1 MRQERK
7 AEIKAA
13 IIKELK
19 SLIGPLVILAI
30 IVAAIAVIILWPD
43 KVVEEEVIQMRGYDG
58 DKQEIVM
65 ENDKFLFSMDSET
78 TQFNIT
84 VKETGEVWYSN
95 PDETGITADAKAS
108 TPNKKNELRSTVMLT
123 YSNRSG
129 VNALYN
135 NYEFSVTNKLYE
147 IEQGEDYIKIDYT
160 IGDVQREYII
170 PPVMTLEKYEEYKG
184 ILTGGNKNLL
194 SQYYKKIDINNLSKS
209 DEKEKDA
216 LLERYPSMADGIIYV
231 IRDSATDAI
240 KGKLE
245 QIFGSIDYT
254 YEQYEL
260 DKELDTAEKSTD
272 KPTFNISVIYRLDET
287 GFSVEVP
294 ADSIEGKKDTPV
306 YSLSFLPYFGAGTT
320 EDEGFLLVP
329 AGGGAL
335 INFNNGKLAQN
346 SYYADVYGWDMSKVR
361 TALVHETRTNFNVY
375 GLSKGNAS
383 YLCVIENGAPY
394 SSITADISG
403 RYNMYNYVNSTYIV
417 TKREKYEVSNKTN
430 GDVYVYEPQLPEGE
444 VYKQKYILVN
454 SGDYVDMAMAY
465 KDYLTS
471 MYSMDKNDTKEAP
484 AVVEIVGAVD
494 KIKQV
499 LGIPVSKPL
508 ALTTFDEAADLIT
521 EMKSSGMNNLSVKV
535 TGWANDGV
543 RQTIFNKVKAVKEL
557 GGNKDL
563 TKLVAS
569 AKDQDVT
576 VYLDGI
582 TGYAIDSGLKEGFF
596 VFTDAARQVSKEK
609 AEIFTYN
616 SITFG
621 EREDL
626 AAYYLVKNSL
636 IYELADNFVEKVNSL
651 GAGASFQDMGKDIS
665 SDFNRKTPV
674 SREKERENQSN
685 YLAKVSEGTKVMLNA
700 GNEYAVAYADIVT
713 NMPLGGPE
721 YTIIDKQVPFYQLAI
736 HGFVDYTGEPLNLTA
751 NSEDELLKSA
761 EYGAGLAFTV
771 MQENPFTLQNTLY
784 TQYFGSEYVACK
796 DEMYATY
803 NRYNSELGHV
813 FSQEMTDHEFLTD
826 TGLVTC
832 TTYEDGTKVYVN
844 YDYNDFKT
852 PEGTVVPARDYTVT
866 R

>member
-13 IIKELK
+13 VKKELK
-19 SLIGPLVILAI
+19 SLIGPLIILAI
-30 IVAAIAVIILWPD
+30 IVAAVAVIMLWPD

-58 DKQEIVM
+58 EAKEFVM

-84 VKETGEVWYSN
+84 VKETGDVWYSN
-95 PDETGITADAKAS
+95 PEEAGIAADAKAS
-108 TPNKKNELRSTVMLT
+108 TPNKKNELRSTVMLG

-129 VNALYN
+129 VSVLYN
-135 NYEFSVTNKLYE
+135 NYEFSVINKLYE
-147 IEQGEDYIKIDYT
+147 IKQGDDYIQIDYT

-170 PPVMTLEKYEEYKG
+170 PPVMTQDKYEEYKG
-184 ILTGGNKNLL
+184 ILTGGSKNLL

-260 DKELDTAEKSTD
+260 DKELDTAEKSTE

-294 ADSIEGKKDTPV
+294 ADSIEGKKETPV
-306 YSLSFLPYFGAGTT
+306 YTLSLLPYFGAGTT
-320 EDEGFLLVP
+320 EDEGFMLVP
-329 AGGGAL
+329 SGGGAL

-346 SYYADVYGWDMSKVR
+346 GYYADLYGWDMSKVR
-361 TALVHETRTNFNVY
+361 TALVHETRTSFNVY

-394 SSITADISG
+394 SYIQADISG
-403 RYNMYNYVNSTYIV
+403 RYNMYNYVNSTFNV

-430 GDVYVYEPQLPEGE
+430 GDIYVYEEQLPEGE
-444 VYKQKYILVN
+444 IYKQKYCLVN
-454 SGDYVDMAMAY
+454 SGDYVDMAKAY
-465 KDYLTS
+465 KQYLTS
-471 MYSMDKNDTKEAP
+471 LYSMEKKNTAEAP
-484 AVVEIVGAVD
+484 AVVEIVGAID

-508 ALTTFDEAADLIT
+508 PLTTLDEAASLIT

-543 RQTIFNKVKAVKEL
+543 RQTMFSKVKAVKEL
-557 GGNKDL
+557 GGSKALNN
-563 TKLVAS
+563 LVKTAN
-569 AKDQDVT
+569 DQGVT

-582 TGYAIDSGLKEGFF
+582 TNYAIDSGLKEGFF
-596 VFTDAARQVSKEK
+596 VFSDAARQVSKEK
-609 AEIFTYN
+609 AEIYEYSTVV
-616 SITFG
+616 FG

-626 AAYYLVKNSL
+626 APYYLVKNSL
-636 IYELADNFVEKVNSL
+636 IYEMADNLVEKVNSL
-651 GAGASFQDMGKDIS
+651 GAGVSFQDMGKDLS

-674 SREKERENQSN
+674 SREKERTQQSE
-685 YLAKVSEGTKVMLNA
+685 YLKQVSENTKVMINR
-700 GNEYAVAYADIVT
+700 GNEYAIAYADVVT
-713 NMPLGGPE
+713 NMELGGSL

-736 HGFVDYTGEPLNLTA
+736 HGFVDYTGEALNLTA
-751 NSEDELLKSA
+751 NPEDELLKSA

-771 MQENPFTLQNTLY
+771 MQENPFTLQNTVY
-784 TQYFGSEYVACK
+784 TQYFGSEYTACK
-796 DEMYATY
+796 DEMYETY

-813 FSQEMTDHEFLTD
+813 FNQEMTDHEFLA
-826 TGLVTC
+826 TGVTC

-844 YDYNDFKT
+844 YGYSEFTTAD
-852 PEGTVVPARDYTVT
+852 GTVVSPRDYTVT

>member
-13 IIKELK
+13 IKKELK

-30 IVAAIAVIILWPD
+30 IVAAVAVIILWPD
-43 KVVEEEVIQMRGYDG
+43 KVVEEEVIQMRGFDG
-58 DKQEIVM
+58 EQKEYVM
-65 ENDKFLFSMDSET
+65 ENDKFLFTMDAET
-78 TQFNIT
+78 TQFNVT

-95 PDETGITADAKAS
+95 PDETGIAADAKAT

-170 PPVMTLEKYEEYKG
+170 PPVMPAEDYELYKET
-184 ILTGGNKNLL
+184 LTGGNRNLL

-216 LLERYPSMADGIIYV
+216 LLERYPTMADGIIYV

-240 KGKLE
+240 KTKLE
-245 QIFGSIDYT
+245 QIFATIDYT
-254 YEQYEL
+254 YEQYL
-260 DKELDTAEKSTD
+260 IDKELDTAEKTSD
-272 KPTFNISVIYRLDET
+272 KPIFNISVIYRLDET

-306 YSLSFLPYFGAGTT
+306 YQLSFLPYFGAGTT

-346 SYYADVYGWDMSKVR
+346 GYYADVYGWDMAKVR
-361 TALVHETRTNFNVY
+361 AALVHETRTAFNVY

-383 YLCVIENGAPY
+383 YLCIIENGAPY
-394 SSITADISG
+394 SSISADISG
-403 RYNMYNYVNSTYIV
+403 RYNMYNYVNSTYTV

-444 VYKQKYILVN
+444 VYRQKYVLVN
-454 SGDYVDMAMAY
+454 SGDYVDMAKAY
-465 KDYLTS
+465 NKYLTS
-471 MYSMDKNDTKEAP
+471 LYSLEKQDTKEAP

-499 LGIPVSKPL
+499 CGIPVSKPL
-508 ALTTFDEAADLIT
+508 ALTTFDEAAALIT
-521 EMKSSGMNNLSVKV
+521 EMKNSGMNNLSVKI

-543 RQTIFNKVKAVKEL
+543 RQTMFEKVKAVKEL
-557 GGNKDL
+557 GGNKAL
-563 TKLVAS
+563 TKLVGS
-569 AKDQDVT
+569 AKDQGVT

-582 TGYAIDSGLKEGFF
+582 TNYSIDTDFFEGFF

-609 AEIFTYN
+609 AELFTYN
-616 SITFG
+616 NITFG
-621 EREDL
+621 TREDL
-626 AAYYLVKNSL
+626 DPYYLVKNSL
-636 IYELADNFVEKVNSL
+636 IYEMADNFVEKVNAL
-651 GAGASFQDMGKDIS
+651 GAGASFQDMGKDVS

-674 SREKERENQSN
+674 SREKERENQAN
-685 YLAKVSEGTKVMLNA
+685 YLAKVSEGTKVMINY
-700 GNEYAVAYADIVT
+700 GNEYAISSADMVT
-713 NMPLGGPE
+713 NMDLAGPL

-736 HGFVDYTGEPLNLTA
+736 HGFVDYTGEALNLTA
-751 NSEDELLKSA
+751 NPEDELLKSA
-761 EYGAGLAFTV
+761 EYGAGLAFSV

-784 TQYFGSEYVACK
+784 TQYFGSEYVSCK
-796 DEMYATY
+796 DEMYETY

-813 FSQEMTDHEFLTD
+813 FNQEMTDHEYLD
-826 TGLVTC
+826 TEVTC
-832 TTYEDGTKVYVN
+832 TSYEDGTKVYVN
-844 YDYNDFKT
+844 YSYTDFT
-852 PEGTVVPARDYTVT
+852 AADGTVVPARDYSVT

>member
-13 IIKELK
+13 IKKELK

-30 IVAAIAVIILWPD
+30 ILAAVATIMLWPD
-43 KVVEEEVIQMRGYDG
+43 KVVEEEVIPMRGFDG
-58 DKQEIVM
+58 EQKEYVM
-65 ENDKFLFSMDSET
+65 ENDKFLFTMNAET

-84 VKETGEVWYSN
+84 VKETGEVWSSN
-95 PDETGITADAKAS
+95 PAEEGIAADAKAS

-135 NYEFSVTNKLYE
+135 NYEFSVLNQLYE

-170 PPVMTLEKYEEYKG
+170 PPVMTEAKYEEYKG

-231 IRDSATDAI
+231 LRDSATDAI

-260 DKELDTAEKSTD
+260 DKELDTAEKSTN

-306 YSLSFLPYFGAGTT
+306 YQLSFLPYFGAGTT
-320 EDEGFLLVP
+320 EDEGFLFVP
-329 AGGGAL
+329 DGGGAL

-361 TALVHETRTNFNVY
+361 SALVHETRTNFNVY

-383 YLCVIENGAPY
+383 YLCVIENGASY
-394 SSITADISG
+394 SSISADISG
-403 RYNMYNYVNSTYIV
+403 RYNMYNYVNSTYTV
-417 TKREKYEVSNKTN
+417 TKREQYEVSNKTN
-430 GDVYVYEPQLPEGE
+430 GAVYVYEPQLPEGE
-444 VYKQKYILVN
+444 IYRQKYILVN
-454 SGDYVDMAMAY
+454 SGDYVDMAQAY
-465 KDYLTS
+465 KEYLTS
-471 MYSMDKNDTKEAP
+471 MYGMEKVDTAEAP

-494 KIKQV
+494 KVKQV

-508 ALTTFDEAADLIT
+508 ALTTFDEAAELIT

-543 RQTIFNKVKAVKEL
+543 RQTMFTKVKAVREL
-557 GGNKDL
+557 GGNKAL
-563 TKLVAS
+563 ANMVTS
-569 AKDQDVT
+569 AKNQGVT

-582 TGYAIDSGLKEGFF
+582 TQYSIDTDLFEGFF

-609 AEIFTYN
+609 AEIYTYN

-621 EREDL
+621 ERTDL
-626 AAYYLVKNSL
+626 APYYLVKNEI
-636 IYELADNFVEKVNSL
+636 IYEMADNFVAKVNEL

-674 SREKERENQSN
+674 SREQERQNQSD
-685 YLAKVSEGTKVMLNA
+685 YLAEISEGTKVMINA

-713 NMPLGGPE
+713 NMLLAGPE
-721 YTIIDKQVPFYQLAI
+721 YTIIDKQVPFFQMAI
-736 HGFVDYTGEPLNLTA
+736 HGYVDYTGEALNLTA
-751 NSEDELLKSA
+751 NPEEELLKSA
-761 EYGAGLAFTV
+761 EYGAGLAFSV

-784 TQYFGSEYVACK
+784 TQYFGSEYVSCK
-796 DEMYATY
+796 DNMYETY

-813 FSQEMTDHEFLTD
+813 FNQEMTDHEFLTED
-826 TGLVTC
+826 VTC
-832 TTYEDGTKVYVN
+832 TFYEDGTKVYVN
-844 YDYNDFKT
+844 YGYSDYTAAD
-852 PEGTVVPARDYTVT
+852 GTVVPARDYSVT

>member
-13 IIKELK
+13 VIKELK
-19 SLIGPLVILAI
+19 SLIGPLVILAV
-30 IVAAIAVIILWPD
+30 IVAAVAVIMLWPET
-43 KVVEEEVIQMRGYDG
+43 VEEEKVIPMRGYDG
-58 DKQEIVM
+58 EKQEFVM

-84 VKETGEVWYSN
+84 VKETGAVWYSN
-95 PDETGITADAKAS
+95 PAEEGILADAKAS
-108 TPNKKNELRSTVMLT
+108 TPNKKNELRSTVMLA

-135 NYEFSVTNKLYE
+135 NYEFSIVNKLYE

-160 IGDVQREYII
+160 IGDVQREYVI
-170 PPVMTLEKYEEYKG
+170 PPVMKAEDYEKYKS

-260 DKELDTAEKSTD
+260 DKELDTAEKTTD

-294 ADSIEGKKDTPV
+294 ADSIDGREDTPV
-306 YSLSFLPYFGAGTT
+306 YTLSLLPYFGAGTT

-329 AGGGAL
+329 AGGGGI

-346 SYYADVYGWDMSKVR
+346 GYYADVYGWDMSKVR
-361 TALVHETRTNFNVY
+361 TALVHETSTCFNAF
-375 GLSKGNAS
+375 GLAKNDAS
-383 YLCVIENGAPY
+383 YVCVIENGAPY
-394 SSITADISG
+394 SSIQADISG
-403 RYNMYNYVNSTYIV
+403 KYNMYNYINSTYTV
-417 TKREKYEVSNKTN
+417 TKREKYEVSNKSN
-430 GDVYVYEPQLPEGE
+430 GDIYVYEPQLPEGE
-444 VYKQKYILVN
+444 VYKQKYCLVN

-471 MYSMDKNDTKEAP
+471 LYSMEKKDTAEAP

-499 LGIPVSKPL
+499 LGVPVSKPL
-508 ALTTFDEAADLIT
+508 PLTTFDEAANLIT
-521 EMKSSGMNNLSVKV
+521 EMKNSGMNNLSVKV

-543 RQTIFNKVKAVKEL
+543 RQTMFNKVKAVKEL
-557 GGNKDL
+557 GGNKAL
-563 TKLVAS
+563 TNLVTT
-569 AKDQDVT
+569 AKNLGANI
-576 VYLDGI
+576 YLDGI
-582 TGYAIDSGLKEGFF
+582 TQYAIDTDILEGFF

-609 AEIFTYN
+609 AEIYEY
-616 SITFG
+616 SPVVFG

-626 AAYYLVKNSL
+626 APYYLVKNSL
-636 IYELADNFVEKVNSL
+636 IYEMADNFVEKVNSM
-651 GAGASFQDMGKDIS
+651 GAGASFQDMGKDLS
-665 SDFNRKTPV
+665 SDFNRKAPV
-674 SREKERENQSN
+674 SREKERQQQSE
-685 YLAKVSEGTKVMLNA
+685 YLAKISEGTKVMINK

-713 NMPLGGPE
+713 DMDLAGPE

-736 HGFVDYTGEPLNLTA
+736 HGFVDYTGEALNLTA
-751 NSEDELLKSA
+751 NPEDELLKSA

-771 MQENPFTLQNTLY
+771 MEENPFTLQNTLY

-796 DEMYATY
+796 DSMYDTY
-803 NRYNSELGHV
+803 NRYNDELGHV
-813 FSQEMTDHEFLTD
+813 FSQEMTDHEFLNND
-826 TGLVTC
+826 VTC

-844 YDYNDFKT
+844 YSYSDFT
-852 PEGTVVPARDYTVT
+852 AVDGTVVPARDYAVT

>member
-1 MRQERK
+1 MRRERK

-30 IVAAIAVIILWPD
+30 IIAAVAVIILWPD
-43 KVVEEEVIQMRGYDG
+43 KVVEEEVIQMRGFDG
-58 DKQEIVM
+58 EEKEYVM
-65 ENDKFLFSMDSET
+65 ENDKFLFTMDAET

-95 PDETGITADAKAS
+95 PAEEGIAADPKAT

-135 NYEFSVTNKLYE
+135 NYEFSIMNQLYE
-147 IEQGEDYIKIDYT
+147 VEQGEDYIKVDYS

-170 PPVMTLEKYEEYKG
+170 PPVMTEAKYEEYKG

-216 LLERYPSMADGIIYV
+216 LLERYPSMADEIIYV
-231 IRDSATDAI
+231 LRDSATDAI

-245 QIFGSIDYT
+245 QIFGGIDYT

-260 DKELDTAEKSTD
+260 DKELDTAEKTSN
-272 KPTFNISVIYRLDET
+272 KPVFNISVIYRLDET

-294 ADSIEGKKDTPV
+294 AESIEGKKDTPV
-306 YSLSFLPYFGAGTT
+306 YQLSFLPYFGAGTT
-320 EDEGFLLVP
+320 EDEGFLFVP

-346 SYYADVYGWDMSKVR
+346 GYYSDVYGWDMAMIR

-383 YLCVIENGAPY
+383 YLCIIENGAPY
-394 SSITADISG
+394 SSISADISG
-403 RYNMYNYVNSTYIV
+403 RYNMYNYVNSTYTV
-417 TKREKYEVSNKTN
+417 TKREKYDVGNKTN

-444 VYKQKYILVN
+444 IYRQKYVLVN
-454 SGDYVDMAMAY
+454 SGDYVDMAQAY
-465 KDYLTS
+465 KEYLTS
-471 MYSMDKNDTKEAP
+471 LYGMEKTDTAEAP

-499 LGIPVSKPL
+499 CGIPVSKPL
-508 ALTTFDEAADLIT
+508 ALTTFDEAAGVIT
-521 EMKSSGMNNLSVKV
+521 ELKSSGLNNLAVKV

-543 RQTIFNKVKAVKEL
+543 RQTVFNKVKAVKEL
-557 GGNKDL
+557 GGNKAL
-563 TKLVAS
+563 TNLVAS
-569 AKDQDVT
+569 AKDQGVT

-582 TGYAIDSGLKEGFF
+582 TQYAIDSGLKEGFF
-596 VFTDAARQVSKEK
+596 VYTDAARQVSKEK
-609 AEIFTYN
+609 AEIFTFN

-621 EREDL
+621 IREDL
-626 AAYYLVKNSL
+626 TAHYLVKNNL
-636 IYELADNFVEKVNSL
+636 IYEMADNLVTKVNSL
-651 GAGASFQDMGKDIS
+651 GAGVSFQDMGKDVS
-665 SDFNRKTPV
+665 SDFNRKAPV
-674 SREKERENQSN
+674 SRQKEMENQTN

-700 GNEYAVAYADIVT
+700 GNDYAVAYADIVT
-713 NMPLGGPE
+713 NMQLGGAE
-721 YTIIDKQVPFYQLAI
+721 YSIIDKQIPFFQMAI
-736 HGFVDYTGEPLNLTA
+736 HGFVDYTGEALNLTA
-751 NSEDELLKSA
+751 NPVDELLKSA
-761 EYGAGLAFTV
+761 EYGAGLAFNV
-771 MQENPFTLQNTLY
+771 MQENPFTLQNTVY
-784 TQYFGSEYVACK
+784 TQYFGSEYALCK
-796 DEMYATY
+796 EDIVETY

-813 FSQEMTDHEFLTD
+813 FNQEMTDHEFLTD
-826 TGLVTC
+826 EVTC
-832 TTYEDGTKVYVN
+832 TSYEDGTKVYVN
-844 YDYNDFKT
+844 YSYYEFTAAD
-852 PEGTVVPARDYTVT
+852 GTVVPARDYAVT